1 MSRKKSSGE
10 SLVRYFILSKI
21 VYIIVKVLFE
31 KLLNQKKFKTVNIVN
46 TDDSLDF
53 QVIQFFF
60 Q

>member
-10 SLVRYFILSKI
+10 STVRYFILSKI
-21 VYIIVKVLFE
+21 VYVLFE